1 MKKTQKSFNSTLRKT
16 SMKQSTLER
25 KRSKVKA
32 ERLAYLLD
40 KYGYYI
46 CEYCGKRGIVG
57 DDMDNPRW
65 LGMHEIDGNH
75 QNCSPENLY
84 ICHNECHD
92 KIDKKILVEQEDFQN
107 RQLWG

>member
-1 MKKTQKSFNSTLRKT
+1 
-16 SMKQSTLER
+16 
-25 KRSKVKA
+25 
-32 ERLAYLLD
+32 
-40 KYGYYI
+40 
-46 CEYCGKRGIVG
+46 
-57 DDMDNPRW
+57 MDNPRW